1 MLIAAAILLLG
12 VGAAAAIVLARGGG
26 NATTTVAEAT
36 SRPTTTGAEE
46 EPDEEVVGLDS
57 NGLPAV
63 GRTEM
68 EEEIQELLLTYHED
82 VVAGD
87 YRSAWSLLSARKR
100 QQNLAEYGYRKWM
113 QAQAT
118 LSGYLVPGG
127 LQARIDGVEGEGV
140 ARVDVDGMGWSDPE
154 SRCSEWSGLT
164 WARYEQ
170 GAWTYDPGYSTTS
183 ARRRTWQ
190 PRSAELLGANC

>member
-1 MLIAAAILLLG
+1 LIAAAILLVG
-12 VGAAAAIVLARGGG
+12 VGAAGAIILARGGG
-26 NATTTVAEAT
+26 SASTTTVAGAASRAT
-36 SRPTTTGAEE
+36 TVS
-46 EPDEEVVGLDS
+46 DEETAGEVVELDS
-57 NGLPAV
+57 DGLPAV
-63 GRTEM
+63 SRAEM
-68 EEEIQELLLTYHED
+68 EGEIQALLLTYHED

-87 YRSAWSLLSARKR
+87 YRSAWGLLSARKR

-113 QAQAT
+113 EAQAS

-127 LQARIDGVEGEGV
+127 LQTRIDGVEGEGV
-140 ARVDVDGMGWSDPE
+140 ARVDVDGMGWSDPG

-170 GAWTYDPGYSTTS
+170 GAWTYDPGYSTTP